1 MRLTKAIKG
10 GQMFVLQRQLSKA
23 SSDAKSTFP
32 KDAVAIAALNGHTD
46 IVKYLLEQGLGI
58 EAEGQF
64 GTPLHSACLMNHKST
79 VEELLQRGAN
89 VNTEE
94 RKGNA
99 LYVAAVKGHADIVRI
114 LLEDG
119 ADIHQKRGFSG
130 TALQAAA
137 YYGHKLV
144 VEMLLDAGG
153 NVHAGGSSTDAFHAA
168 AEGGSFMRHPAPGT
182 GELDP
187 RHTGRFI
194 GRLLLEGI
202 NILALNY
209 GRTFTS
215 GQPERP
221 NLSLIHACDNITRVE
236 TDDGI
241 EMFAIDQGDFLR
253 SNDDTHDGSQKNRP
267 LEASA
272 AGGKDA
278 VVKAAASNGHL
289 STVKMLLDHASSMNI
304 PFIERIYKTLESMP
318 QGRNDILQLT
328 LAKASEVGCMAKQID
343 QLRLKLPPGEE
354 KYKLAVI
361 EPHALKADFLACCTS
376 GNVAVMEAIMSC
388 KHQQLLQYNDL
399 LEGLHKA
406 AEDGVSIPE
415 NTLIGAAGKDLETLR
430 FLLSQKVDESHS
442 ELLLRRLAYAA
453 CSKGQSDIIE
463 YLVSDF
469 GIDVNANVPE
479 DEKPR
484 YLRRLRQSV
493 DPRLTSAPITATG
506 EADGSRSTD
515 GPRLVSPLQV
525 GLSAFDSY
533 ELPDYARYYREKTMP
548 HQKKVIQTLLKLGA
562 DPNNLGEKDVYPLQY
577 AARACPDVV
586 VKELLEAGADR
597 EMEAMA
603 ATTRLLDSGHQLPD
617 YCDGGKVLLD
627 KVLAFFEGD
636 RERQTFHSIIVD
648 PDGRFLQAPS
658 LEYVFE
664 QGPGAVLEFLLQKYD
679 TSKLEDTR
687 YELVLQMACVLGK
700 APLVELL
707 LSRGVDIDATG
718 YYYGSTLQAAARTGQ
733 LQIAKGLFNK
743 GANPNVIQGRWHT
756 SLRAAIVG
764 GHLEIVQLLLQQG
777 ADPKLKYQTELQSE
791 NDRKAVSSSTLQ
803 LALQEGHT
811 EIARLLLE
819 ADPSLL
825 EEEGHL

>member
-46 IVKYLLEQGLGI
+46 IVKYLLEQGLDI

-168 AEGGSFMRHPAPGT
+168 AEGGHQEIIMLFLERGYRFLYETPG
-182 GELDP
+182 P
-187 RHTGRFI
+187 
-194 GRLLLEGI
+194 
-202 NILALNY
+202 
-209 GRTFTS
+209 S

-272 AGGKDA
+272 VGGKDA

-328 LAKASEVGCMAKQID
+328 LAKASEVGCMAEQID

-361 EPHALKADFLACCTS
+361 EPHALKADFLACCTT

-406 AEDGVSIPE
+406 AEDGHVSVIKSLLNLSSDLQGVSIPE

-469 GIDVNANVPE
+469 GIDANANVPE

-577 AARACPDVV
+577 AARVCPDVV
-586 VKELLEAGADR
+586 ETRLLMGAVQR

-617 YCDGGKVLLD
+617 YCDGGKVLLN